1 MDVLPQADD
10 IAIDLLTQL
19 LQFNP
24 DKRIMSDQCLVH
36 PFVSRFRVALLIT
49 PMYVYCC

>member
-24 DKRIMSDQCLVH
+24 DKRITSDQCLVH
-36 PFVSRFRVALLIT
+36 PFVSRFKVTSIAIVDICVL
-49 PMYVYCC
+49 